1 MSIYFQSSLIR
12 FDDEHELCE
21 YFEFC
26 YSFLN
31 VAVVGE
37 YRERDIERYRAR
49 VSSNGE
55 E

>member
-1 MSIYFQSSLIR
+1 M
-12 FDDEHELCE
+12 LCE

-55 E
+55 EYQVSSMIDLGI